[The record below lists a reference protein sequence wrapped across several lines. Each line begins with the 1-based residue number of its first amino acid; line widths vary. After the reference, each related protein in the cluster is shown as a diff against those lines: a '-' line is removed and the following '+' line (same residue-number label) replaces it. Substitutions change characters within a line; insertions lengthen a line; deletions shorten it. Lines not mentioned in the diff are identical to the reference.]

1 MNILSSQCI
10 RQLFL
15 LRKGSMLIA
24 TKLPFI
30 KAQRALSGTVLVQ
43 AFPKRIQPY
52 LRLMRVDKPTGFWL
66 LYWPCTWS
74 IALAT
79 PPGSLPDL
87 KMLAL
92 FGAGSILM
100 RSAGCIVND
109 IFDKNYDRMV
119 ERTQSR
125 PLASGELTDRQA
137 IGLLALLLSGS
148 LSILLQFSWFRYLFV
163 AVGASSLSLVVVYP
177 LAKRYTYWPQ
187 LILGILNRLTSNWGV
202 FIAWCHL
209 CPNTLLTVIPL
220 YIATVFYTVTYDTIY
235 SQQVLYLTLSR
246 STAEQTSLH

>member
-15 LRKGSMLIA
+15 YRKESVLIA
-24 TKLPFI
+24 TKLPII
-30 KAQRALSGTVLVQ
+30 KAQRALSGAVLVQ

-52 LRLMRVDKPTGFWL
+52 LRLMRVDKPTGSFVLNITWSTLLFICEFLKLLWIIRIMLMKKTASVCTGFWL

-109 IFDKNYDRMV
+109 IFDRDYDRMV
-119 ERTQSR
+119 
-125 PLASGELTDRQA
+125 
-137 IGLLALLLSGS
+137 
-148 LSILLQFSWFRYLFV
+148 SIKCCNSCSFEFL
-163 AVGASSLSLVVVYP
+163 
-177 LAKRYTYWPQ
+177 
-187 LILGILNRLTSNWGV
+187 
-202 FIAWCHL
+202 
-209 CPNTLLTVIPL
+209 
-220 YIATVFYTVTYDTIY
+220 
-235 SQQVLYLTLSR
+235 
-246 STAEQTSLH
+246 